1 MASDPTRLLTEPTSV
16 RRFRARAAS
25 RKAKSPTL
33 VFLLRWSWV
42 LALGVLAGAGAAYQF
57 ATHGP
62 MPLRSTAV
70 VLVPSQGDPAT
81 NTQGSALQARNAAES
96 FAIQASTPHLYGLV
110 SDALRG
116 KLDLSG
122 RDLLLM
128 DQNKQIDIRAPRDG
142 NVITISVTDT
152 DGPTAQLLA
161 DTIAQVFVQ
170 DVNARARDDLDTRRT
185 QLQDRIE
192 LTRRQLTAAQLY
204 QRQQDLVKAIADE
217 RNQFAQLQLQYI
229 TELQHEVELDH
240 LDLTPERRET
250 VQAVRGQ
257 WLDITSS
264 QQQTIKQRLDDLT
277 AQLNEV
283 QAQIDQLPEKTDPVI
298 SAAFAGAYAQQL
310 QAQTQQFVQLEV
322 NGQAASSVLVPYGSA
337 SPPLPAESTR
347 KLLAYGAGGGLA
359 VGAVLA
365 LLLELLRRQFLAWR
379 ARRATRR
386 AQRLAAAAAAA
397 VRPAEANVG

>member
-1 MASDPTRLLTEPTSV
+1 MVESATRSLTERTSPRPLRPKV
-16 RRFRARAAS
+16 NSHGNKGR
-25 RKAKSPTL
+25 SPTL
-33 VFLLRWSWV
+33 AFLLRWSWL
-42 LALGVLAGAGAAYQF
+42 LALCVLAGAGAAYEF
-57 ATHGP
+57 AKYGP

-70 VLVPSQGDPAT
+70 ILVPSQGDPAT
-81 NTQGSALQARNAAES
+81 NTQGSALQARSAAES

-116 KLDLSG
+116 KVDLSA

-128 DQNKQIDIRAPRDG
+128 DQNKQIDIHAPRDG
-142 NVITISVTDT
+142 NVISISVTDT
-152 DGPTAQLLA
+152 DGATAQLLA

-170 DVNARARDDLDTRRT
+170 DVNARARDDLDARRK

-204 QRQQDLVKAIADE
+204 QHQQDLVKAIADE

-229 TELQHEVELDH
+229 TELQHEVELDR

-257 WLDITSS
+257 WLDITSN

-277 AQLNEV
+277 SQLDAV
-283 QAQIDQLPEKTDPVI
+283 QAQLEQLPEKTDPVI
-298 SAAFAGAYAQQL
+298 SAAFAGAYSQQL

-337 SPPLPAESTR
+337 SPALPAESTR
-347 KLLAYGAGGGLA
+347 KVLAYGAGGGLA
-359 VGAVLA
+359 AGAVLT
-365 LLLELLRRQFLAWR
+365 LLLELVRQQVLAWR
-379 ARRATRR
+379 SRRASER
-386 AQRLAAAAAAA
+386 AQRLGT

>member
-1 MASDPTRLLTEPTSV
+1 MVESATRSLTERTSPRPLRPKV
-16 RRFRARAAS
+16 NSHGNKGR
-25 RKAKSPTL
+25 SPTL
-33 VFLLRWSWV
+33 AFLLRWSWL
-42 LALGVLAGAGAAYQF
+42 LALCVLAGAGAAYEF
-57 ATHGP
+57 AKYGP

-70 VLVPSQGDPAT
+70 ILVPSQGDPAT
-81 NTQGSALQARNAAES
+81 NTQGSALQARSAAES

-116 KLDLSG
+116 KVDLSA

-128 DQNKQIDIRAPRDG
+128 DQNKQIDIHAPRDG
-142 NVITISVTDT
+142 NVISISVTDT
-152 DGPTAQLLA
+152 DGATAQLLA

-170 DVNARARDDLDTRRT
+170 DVNARARDDLDARRK

-204 QRQQDLVKAIADE
+204 QHQQDLVKAIADE

-229 TELQHEVELDH
+229 TELQHEVELDR

-257 WLDITSS
+257 WLDITSN

-277 AQLNEV
+277 SQLDAV
-283 QAQIDQLPEKTDPVI
+283 QAQLEQLPEKTDPVI
-298 SAAFAGAYAQQL
+298 SAAFAGAYSQQL

-337 SPPLPAESTR
+337 SPALPAESTR
-347 KLLAYGAGGGLA
+347 KVLAYGADGGLA
-359 VGAVLA
+359 AGAVLT
-365 LLLELLRRQFLAWR
+365 LLLELVRQQVLAWR
-379 ARRATRR
+379 SRRASER
-386 AQRLAAAAAAA
+386 AQRLGT